1 MGNCYAPDVR
11 NTPCFEDAI
20 TREHARY
27 LVSVRDFIRELEKLN
42 HHFSPSQSND
52 WIKHYMPGWRG

>member
-1 MGNCYAPDVR
+1 M
-11 NTPCFEDAI
+11 
-20 TREHARY
+20 TRERARY

-42 HHFSPSQSND
+42 HHFSPSQAND